1 MHVHGSF
8 RVNKEVNSLQ
18 KIQVIRVDVNIFALF
33 TMPKN
38 EFAND
43 WILFNSEV
51 EFTLK
56 LN

>member
-18 KIQVIRVDVNIFALF
+18 KIQVIRVDKNIFALF

-43 WILFNSEV
+43 WILFNSGV